1 MADLPTKALPQPTP
15 LSAPYWQAA
24 REGRLV
30 VQRCAACGHAQFYP
44 RSLCTRCASERLA
57 FSECSGRGRVRSFTV
72 IRRAVSAAYEPE
84 LPYVVALIELA
95 EGPTLMSNVVGCA
108 PEALRIG
115 AAVRVRFDAWTPEL
129 TVPVFTL
136 ES

>member
-1 MADLPTKALPQPTP
+1 MEAVSKALPTPTP

-30 VQRCAACGHAQFYP
+30 LQRCEACRRHQFYP
-44 RSLCTRCASERLA
+44 RSLCTACASDRLA
-57 FSECSGRGRVRSFTV
+57 WREASGRGRVKSFTV
-72 IRRAVSAAYEPE
+72 IRRAVSAAYEPDV
-84 LPYVVALIELA
+84 PYVVALIELA

-108 PEALRIG
+108 PEAVRIG
-115 AAVRVRFDAWTPEL
+115 APVRVRFDAWSETIR
-129 TVPVFTL
+129 VPVFEL